1 MMLLNKDELLKKAN
15 HYSELAAKAGHNY
28 QTTGLSRYGRDRD
41 NYEDLADVYRAASAA
56 SDDHNAVLSLRSE
69 LLTFA
74 SKFDKVIT
82 GERIDL
88 LDLLQV
94 AKELISYVVI
104 TCSYKRIETSDG
116 EGVK

>member
-1 MMLLNKDELLKKAN
+1 MRVK
-15 HYSELAAKAGHNY
+15 
-28 QTTGLSRYGRDRD
+28 YGVVV
-41 NYEDLADVYRAASAA
+41 N
-56 SDDHNAVLSLRSE
+56 RSE